1 MIIDASNFSFQCPP
15 QIARAKRV
23 LIKPDAA
30 YSRPHPVT
38 TRREVLGKII
48 SGIRKVSDTDII
60 LLEGSSEEKPMS
72 EIYRSLSYDFPR
84 VLMLDVDNCS
94 YLEVENPLLH
104 PFAIPT
110 FWIPNIILSCD
121 YLITV
126 SCFKLV
132 GGNGHFS
139 IMNLLGLLPQA
150 KYSTPFTKDKSVL
163 HSYEIQR
170 LVADLYFTLPFDL
183 GIIDAQ
189 KTLIS
194 EGDAGQGTEGEA
206 GKIIIGDPYEV
217 DSEAS
222 EMAGADTEYL
232 RLIKT
237 GQAEL

>member
-1 MIIDASNFSFQCPP
+1 MIIDSSNFSFHCPP

-38 TRREVLGKII
+38 TRREVLGRII
-48 SGIRKVSDTDII
+48 SGIRKVSDADII
-60 LLEGSSEEKPMS
+60 LLESSSDGQPMS
-72 EIYRSLSYDFPR
+72 DIYRSLSYNFTR

-126 SCFKLV
+126 SCFKVV

-139 IMNLLGLLPQA
+139 IMNLMGLLPQV
-150 KYSTPFTKDKSVL
+150 KYSTPFTKDKNVL
-163 HSYEIQR
+163 HNFEIQR
-170 LVADLYFTLPFDL
+170 LAADLHFTLPFDL

-189 KTLIS
+189 YTMTS
-194 EGDAGQGTEGEA
+194 ENDPGQGTEEEA
-206 GKIIIGDPYEV
+206 GKIIIGAPYQV
-217 DSEAS
+217 DCEAS
-222 EMAGADTEYL
+222 EMAGVDTEYL
-232 RLIKT
+232 RLIET
-237 GQAEL
+237 GQADL